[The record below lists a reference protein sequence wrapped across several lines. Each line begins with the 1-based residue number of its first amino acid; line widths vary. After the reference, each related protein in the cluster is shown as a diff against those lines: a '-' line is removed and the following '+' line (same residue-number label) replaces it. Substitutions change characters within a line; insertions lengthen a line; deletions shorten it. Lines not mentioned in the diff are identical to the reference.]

1 MDEGWE
7 RVANTIG
14 SCIEVPLIKCE
25 LFETLHIYRG
35 TILNPEPSANE
46 TLYKIIG
53 LNTSPAFVISLLDLL
68 EKHECFLLTT
78 LNLAYLKAYCGIL
91 SNESLGTDLFGD

>member
-1 MDEGWE
+1 MYRYRDEGWE

-14 SCIEVPLIKCE
+14 SCIEVPLTLIKCE

-53 LNTSPAFVISLLDLL
+53 LNTAAKKLRESKANSSG
-68 EKHECFLLTT
+68 T
-78 LNLAYLKAYCGIL
+78 NLQL
-91 SNESLGTDLFGD
+91 S